1 MEVSVLER
9 LQTPILA
16 SLFSWDS
23 PLKGRHP
30 NLLSGQQATVTL
42 GSWELRRGD
51 DRDIIS
57 HLIPLYS
64 VRVLLHLLLFLS
76 LQLWATPA
84 QFSWWLLSVSRSQ
97 LSSCHYSFC
106 HIVFLISDKFSFHPS
121 NTGPS
126 SHIMVWL
133 PGVS

>member
-1 MEVSVLER
+1 MEMSVLER
-9 LQTPILA
+9 LRTPILA

-23 PLKGRHP
+23 SLKGRHL

-42 GSWELRRGD
+42 GSWGLRGGD

-64 VRVLLHLLLFLS
+64 VRVLLHLPLFLS
-76 LQLWATPA
+76 PQLWAAPA
-84 QFSWWLLSVSRSQ
+84 QFSCWLLSLSRSQ
-97 LSSCHYSFC
+97 LSSCHHSFC
-106 HIVFLISDKFSFHPS
+106 HIVFLISDKFSSHPS
-121 NTGPS
+121 NTDPS
-126 SHIMVWL
+126 SHIMVRL